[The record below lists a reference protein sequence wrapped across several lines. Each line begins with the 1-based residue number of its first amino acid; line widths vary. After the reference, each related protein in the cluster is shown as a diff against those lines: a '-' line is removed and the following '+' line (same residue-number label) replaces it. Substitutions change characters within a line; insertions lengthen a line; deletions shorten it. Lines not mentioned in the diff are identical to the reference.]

1 MIFCVCAVLKI
12 MGHMLLKSQHCF
24 ASQLSP
30 PFIKVHFFPF
40 STCQKRGITP
50 EEEEKSLDFTDKLA
64 LFIKCVTAVRVSD

>member
-1 MIFCVCAVLKI
+1 
-12 MGHMLLKSQHCF
+12 MGHMLLKSQRCF

-40 STCQKRGITP
+40 FTCQKRGLTP
-50 EEEEKSLDFTDKLA
+50 EEEKKKSLDFTDKLA